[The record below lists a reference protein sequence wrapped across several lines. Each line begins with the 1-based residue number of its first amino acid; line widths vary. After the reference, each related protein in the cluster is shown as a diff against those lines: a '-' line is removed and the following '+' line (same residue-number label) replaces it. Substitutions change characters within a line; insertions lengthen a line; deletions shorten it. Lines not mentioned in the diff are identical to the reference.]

1 MKHPQKPPK
10 VFSALV
16 IGALGFTLASAYIFV
31 SAAPT
36 KVSQQDLQPSI
47 SKIGLTSSDAKGK
60 KTSVSYDWSGKP
72 VAVKYSAAASK
83 LEMFAQA
90 TNFSR
95 KAPIWY
101 AFDSFSLVSKVIT
114 PAMIEK
120 MALADA
126 PDANSS
132 LWQKT
137 QSATVSNLP
146 LEKDEKRILVVYVSN
161 ADPKSVMNKG
171 IVDSLAYIV
180 VQEGTTELQGPA
192 VSINNVGTVPKTD
205 LSVKLA
211 VNSPSGAVSKSGEQ
225 VVAKVVVMNSS
236 NPDQQSAQ
244 ILKIHVTPETNLKQ
258 PAGSKRVMKLYR
270 TETLMSF
277 NLLGTYEFDSNK
289 CSLDSGCTAEFDLST
304 KALQSTIEAGTSQFF
319 TITLSTVDAVT
330 NSELALNIAISHW
343 TDGTIADIAGDV
355 SKLTIKTKKLVY

>member
-1 MKHPQKPPK
+1 MKHPSKPPK
-10 VFSALV
+10 AFAALV
-16 IGALGFTLASAYIFV
+16 IGMLGFTLASAYIFV

-146 LEKDEKRILVVYVSN
+146 LEKDEKRIFVVYVSN

-180 VQEGTTELQGPA
+180 VQEGTTELQGPIV
-192 VSINNVGTVPKTD
+192 VSQPKTD
-205 LSVKLA
+205 IIAKLSQ
-211 VNSPSGAVSKSGEQ
+211 NSPGGMTNPSADQ
-225 VVAKVVVMNSS
+225 VVAKFQVLNLD
-236 NPDQQSAQ
+236 NPDLKSAQ
-244 ILKIHVTPETNLKQ
+244 ILKMKVAPVMNFKQ
-258 PAGSKRVMKLYR
+258 IPGTTRKMKLYR
-270 TETLMSF
+270 TENLIEA
-277 NLLGTYEFDSNK
+277 NLLGTYVFSDKS
-289 CSLDSGCTAEFDLST
+289 CMLGSGCEIEFDLT
-304 KALQSTIEAGTSQFF
+304 KKPLQSNIESGTYQVF
-319 TITLSTVDAVT
+319 TITLDTKDVT
-330 NSELALNIAISHW
+330 PASCELYLNIGISHW
-343 TDGTIADIAGDV
+343 TDGVIKDIEGD
-355 SKLTIKTKKLVY
+355 SKKLFFKSHKFTY